1 MYSFK
6 NAVAEFVME
15 TEPLGQKQDSH
26 QNCKPYLTYLTS
38 LLLLILFWNNLERY
52 QQANILT

>member
-26 QNCKPYLTYLTS
+26 QNCKPYSTYLTS
-38 LLLLILFWNNLERY
+38 LLLLILFWNYLERY